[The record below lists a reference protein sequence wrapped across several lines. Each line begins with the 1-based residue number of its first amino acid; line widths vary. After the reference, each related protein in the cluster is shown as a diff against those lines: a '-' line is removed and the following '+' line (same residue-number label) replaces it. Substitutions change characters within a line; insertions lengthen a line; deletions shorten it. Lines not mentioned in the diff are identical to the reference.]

1 MKVSSVGIDCRNQ
14 DIRLLRSNPKKDYRE
29 ETFTNNS
36 VISFKSG
43 NPKHLFHQISELS
56 IFGQGAGGVG
66 TVGNDLFFN
75 IQDFDRVIQNI
86 PLYNQDVIYTKD
98 YKNKELVGIKQD
110 GVQLRR
116 IPNDLPIDH
125 PFKKYEGE
133 VFTTPLQIGK
143 DINLAD
149 ELAKPQNY
157 NKVFILD
164 EVADSKMRWGLE
176 KNTPIKTYIMRKDDK
191 MIAFLRKNLWT
202 DEMLKKI
209 DITFTYVDSTASMPK
224 PYADGS
230 YATATGNKTAKD
242 LSVNWQGKP
251 YPKEAK
257 ATAEMLPLL
266 KEKLGF
272 DPKFIVC
279 HDGQAMPLIQYIAE
293 KNAEGIPYYKDK
305 VITAYGHNLN
315 DGYMYS
321 LGIKDAIVALAK
333 DGEIEKITKSRQYID
348 ALRLN
353 KEEEFLKTLLPKEI
367 MDGRG
372 QVNAVMFPI
381 AYGEKGFVPMFTTV
395 SDGYYKSIIE
405 NELISPALHERLKGL
420 SEKGVFRGII
430 NVLMDPLTSG
440 FTTEG
445 LQEYYKKDVKLKL
458 LDGSE
463 FEIPKFLAFDEAKK
477 YDLNHIR
484 EVKRHNK
491 ISLLKRLDKKLE
503 GSQLFG
509 TAKDGSAQWL
519 EKGTGQAAAIT
530 GATGRKFKIFGEIK
544 EDFIKMLERGEDV
557 PMFVNCG
564 RGDFQ
569 KGNVLSFESWVK
581 YVKNTGDKNS
591 VFIFGGDMTN
601 IIAEVVDAF
610 LIYGKDPDLKGRFI
624 ALNGWTPWNSLAAA
638 GDYAV
643 LPSRFAPCELT
654 DLEAM
659 KKACVPIVP
668 KVQGMDQKVFDPS
681 DAVHAKLVNGY
692 KGAHEY
698 YMTEEFAL
706 KNAIESDKNNF
717 FTIKNRVIERLSK
730 DYKSKLG
737 EEIPKDLLKKQLES
751 NEEYIKAL
759 QLLRD
764 AVISNEMAD
773 AMERAIKDRNTEV
786 AERILRNHVDL
797 KTTWQENGWCN
808 PNGKSTGELVRE
820 MHFNPDYGKN
830 LRNGEEL
837 KLNLSELTPVGNN
850 SSRTVNEASK
860 LKEFIHSKGGKWAI
874 AGVAAAALLSII
886 CSVSKSN
893 KNKPVEKHLSMVV

>member
-1 MKVSSVGIDCRNQ
+1 MKVSSVGIDYANHNVTLACNK
-14 DIRLLRSNPKKDYRE
+14 PKGNFIAE
-29 ETFTNNS
+29 ASVNNS
-36 VISFKSG
+36 MISFKSG
-43 NPKHLFHQISELS
+43 NPKHLFHQLSELT

-75 IQDFDRVIQNI
+75 IKDFDKVIENI
-86 PLYNQDVIYTKD
+86 PLYNQDIVYVKD
-98 YKNKELVGIKQD
+98 LKDGKTAGIKQD
-110 GVQLRR
+110 GVKLRR
-116 IPNDLPIDH
+116 IPKDLPQNH
-125 PFKKYEGE
+125 PFKEYEGQI
-133 VFTTPLQIGK
+133 FTTPLQITK
-143 DINLAD
+143 DMSLAD
-149 ELAKPQNY
+149 ELAKPQNF

-164 EVADSKMRWGLE
+164 EVATSKMVWGLE
-176 KNTPIKTYIMRKDDK
+176 KDVPVGMYIMRKDKK
-191 MIAFLRKNLWT
+191 MKDYLYSKGWS
-202 DEMLKKI
+202 DEMIKKI

-230 YATATGNKTAKD
+230 YATATGNKNAKD

-257 ATAEMLPLL
+257 ATAEMLPAL

-293 KNAEGIPYYKDK
+293 KNAQGLPYYTDK
-305 VITAYGHNLN
+305 ILTAYGHNLN
-315 DGYMYS
+315 DGYMYG
-321 LGIKDAIVALAK
+321 LGTKDAIVALAK
-333 DGEIEKITKSRQYID
+333 EGEIEKIVKSRQYLE
-348 ALRLN
+348 ALKYNR
-353 KEEEFLKTLLPKEI
+353 EDEFLKSLLPKEI
-367 MDGRG
+367 LDGRG

-381 AYGEKGFVPMFTTV
+381 AYGEKGYVPMFTTV
-395 SDGYYKSIIE
+395 SEGYYKSIIE
-405 NELISPALHERLKGL
+405 NELISPALHDRLKGL

-430 NVLMDPLTSG
+430 NVLMDPMTSG
-440 FTTEG
+440 FKIDG
-445 LQEYYKKDVKLKL
+445 LEEYYKKDIKLKL
-458 LDGSE
+458 SDGSE
-463 FEIPKFLAFDEAKK
+463 IEIPKFLAFDEAKK
-477 YDLNHIR
+477 YDLKHIR
-484 EVKRHNK
+484 EIKRHNK
-491 ISLLKRLDKKLE
+491 ISLLKRLDLNLKD
-503 GSQLFG
+503 SQLYG
-509 TAKDGSAQWL
+509 KTKDGSAQWL
-519 EKGTGQAAAIT
+519 EKGTGQTAAIT
-530 GATGRKFKIFGEIK
+530 GAAGRKFKIYGGIK
-544 EDFIKMLERGEDV
+544 DDYIKMLERGEDV

-569 KGNVLSFESWVK
+569 KGNVLSFESWVN

-601 IIAEVVDAF
+601 IFNDVLDAF
-610 LIYGKDPDLKGRFI
+610 FVHGKDPELKGRFVAI
-624 ALNGWTPWNSLAAA
+624 NGWTPWNSLAAA

-681 DAVHAKLVNGY
+681 DTVHAKLVNGY

-698 YMTEEFAL
+698 YMTEEFAI

-717 FTIKNRVIERLSK
+717 FTIKNRVIERLRK

-797 KTTWQENGWCN
+797 ETTWQGNGWCN
-808 PNGKSTGELVRE
+808 PDGKSTGELVKE
-820 MHFNPDYGKN
+820 MHFNPNKGKN
-830 LRNGEEL
+830 LKKGEEL
-837 KLNLSELTPVGNN
+837 RLNLSSLTGSDA
-850 SSRTVNEASK
+850 SSSNIPEASG
-860 LKEFIHSKGGKWAI
+860 LRRFLRSKGGKWAI